1 MIKIKEVLI
10 GTNNQGIQVYNKR
23 PSNIVPEFSL
33 NECVN
38 MPYLGLNTKPDLY
51 YLESDLLMLTGLSTG
66 GLFYL
71 RYEMDLLGD
80 INQDSVLNVLDV
92 LTILQSTF
100 TG

>member
-1 MIKIKEVLI
+1 
-10 GTNNQGIQVYNKR
+10 
-23 PSNIVPEFSL
+23 
-33 NECVN
+33 

-80 INQDSVLNVLDV
+80 INQDSILNIQDIIIIINYIIMMDVDIDYCMADINYDNYVDLLDIIQMV
-92 LTILQSTF
+92 GLLSD
-100 TG
+100 